1 MTGMT
6 MLITGAG
13 GFLGAWAIRR
23 FLARGISVRV
33 LDSRDDRR
41 LVRDIAGL
49 GADDLDW
56 RVGDVADARTVAEAA
71 RGCTGAVAL
80 AGLLTPACAADPVRG
95 AQVNLIG
102 VLNVFEA
109 AKSEG
114 IGFVCYASSAGVYG
128 PHSGDEPLPTTHY
141 GAFKL
146 ACEGA
151 ARAYHAE
158 SGLSSVG
165 LRPFVAYGPGRE
177 VGMSAGPTLACRA
190 AARGERYTI
199 PFSGT
204 AGFVYADD
212 VAAAIE
218 EAVISVPSGAHVFN
232 MTGETAEVA
241 EVAAEIRRQR
251 PDAAVD
257 HAGPPLP
264 VAGRLSGPGI
274 ETLLPRVPRTSLAE
288 GLAATLAHY
297 SAR

>member
-1 MTGMT
+1 MTI
-6 MLITGAG
+6 LITGGG

-23 FLARGISVRV
+23 FLARGLSVRIF
-33 LDSRDDRR
+33 DSRDDRS
-41 LVRDIAGL
+41 LVREIAGPA
-49 GADDLDW
+49 ADGLDW
-56 RVGDVADARTVAEAA
+56 RVGDVSDPAHVFAA
-71 RGCTGAVAL
+71 ASGCTGAVAL

-109 AKSEG
+109 AKRER

-128 PHSGDEPLPTTHY
+128 PDDGEEPRPTTHY

-151 ARAYHAE
+151 ARAYFAQ
-158 SGLSSVG
+158 SGLSSIG

-190 AARGERYTI
+190 ATRGEPYTI
-199 PFSGT
+199 PFTGE

-218 EAVISVPSGAHVFN
+218 EAVTVAPSGAHVFN
-232 MTGETAEVA
+232 MTGETADVA
-241 EVAAEIRRQR
+241 DLAAEIRRQW
-251 PDAAVD
+251 PGAAIGQS
-257 HAGPPLP
+257 GPPLP
-264 VAGRLSGPGI
+264 VASRLAGPSI
-274 ETLLPRVPRTSLAE
+274 RTLLPGVPDTPLMD
-288 GLAATLAHY
+288 GIAATLAHY
-297 SAR
+297 AGR